1 MTSDSNTNN
10 AQNQSNIDVS
20 GRSTGSSANTYVN
33 VQMNHVPQQ
42 QSQFTTQP
50 NPQFAFPTS
59 PSQQQRIFQMQMQ
72 HQYQLQQLQRQNQLQ
87 QQQRRAAAAAAAA
100 AAANTSTSTTIGS
113 NPPQSP
119 VSRSVLP
126 PIPMGLGSAPNSL
139 GSFMGKSPTGTSAPL
154 QKPTINMPQQLPPPP
169 PLQQDSNKSI
179 TKAAPTTTTAPPNT
193 EKAKAV
199 SNASN
204 KRHSMISLPP
214 LAPEKALELLKKCDW
229 VDKTLWA
236 SRQLLGGQSVNGFMR
251 STATV
256 QRLKK
261 QRARQMNRG
270 KDKDPKSGSEQEQEE
285 ELKKEIMNPRFA
297 KKLKVEFEQ
306 GIQFCTMLHETICNI
321 VREMDPTFPPMPPIH
336 AGNSSVPV
344 APTPVMNPSTNTNTT
359 TNTSTRTAPANLTFV
374 QASQSTAST
383 VAAKK
388 NMTASFQQSQS
399 ASAGDASGSTLRK
412 LRKKKLRPYTDSG
425 VDFPEIDPTTGKRV
439 CAKKD
444 YPRKLTELMRFRAL
458 RKGDPVAARLTS
470 RDLWIL
476 ARVVKDYPAS
486 NLPYSEFL
494 RLSDT
499 RRENMFK
506 SKVLVQDV
514 EGQEEDTSAIVEV
527 KRSLVLPLPR
537 NVSEAA
543 DWGTRY
549 SKGSRVYAMYP
560 HTTSL
565 YTATVVDNTTYCRGD
580 DDIIVVEFDGDEP
593 DASGKIP
600 QCHIPARFVS
610 HVPREFLNPQPQPQA
625 QTGKKRRSS
634 LTSTNVSS
642 LQNDTMWNGGLD
654 DIDLDSSLPG
664 LDGLDDL
671 DFDLLGDT

>member
-1 MTSDSNTNN
+1 MSSDGNVNN
-10 AQNQSNIDVS
+10 AQNPNQSNIDVS
-20 GRSTGSSANTYVN
+20 GRSTGSSSGTYGN
-33 VQMNHVPQQ
+33 VMNHVPQQ
-42 QSQFTTQP
+42 QSQFTTQTA
-50 NPQFAFPTS
+50 PQFAFPTS

-87 QQQRRAAAAAAAA
+87 QQQRRVAVAAAA
-100 AAANTSTSTTIGS
+100 AAANASTTSTSVGA

-119 VSRSVLP
+119 VNRSGLLP
-126 PIPMGLGSAPNSL
+126 PLPIGLGSAPNSL
-139 GSFMGKSPTGTSAPL
+139 GSFMGKSPTGMSTPQ
-154 QKPTINMPQQLPPPP
+154 QKPTINIPQQLPPPP
-169 PLQQDSNKSI
+169 PLQPDSNKS
-179 TKAAPTTTTAPPNT
+179 TTTAAPATAVPENT
-193 EKAKAV
+193 EKAKTV

-204 KRHSMISLPP
+204 KRHSMVSLPP

-270 KDKDPKSGSEQEQEE
+270 KEKDPKSGSEQEQEE

-306 GIQFCTMLHETICNI
+306 GIQFCEMLHETICNI
-321 VREMDPTFPPMPPIH
+321 VREMDPSFPPMPPLH
-336 AGNSSVPV
+336 ARISSGVSAPNLAV
-344 APTPVMNPSTNTNTT
+344 TPSINATTATTSAKSTIVQSTKNTAPTV
-359 TNTSTRTAPANLTFV
+359 TA
-374 QASQSTAST
+374 QH
-383 VAAKK
+383 
-388 NMTASFQQSQS
+388 NMTASFQQSKS

-412 LRKKKLRPYTDSG
+412 NRKKKLPPYTDSG

-444 YPRKLTELMRFRAL
+444 YPRKFTELLRFRTL

-514 EGQEEDTSAIVEV
+514 ESQEGANAAVEV

-543 DWGTRY
+543 DWGSRY

-610 HVPREFLNPQPQPQA
+610 HVPREFLNPQPTTNPQA
-625 QTGKKRRSS
+625 QIGKKRRSS
-634 LTSTNVSS
+634 LTSTSVSS
-642 LQNDTMWNGGLD
+642 LQNDTMWGGGLD

-671 DFDLLGDT
+671 DFDLLGDA